1 MSRKTIRRLAL
12 AALVSIASFG
22 STAMAQVAVT
32 PGTYLIDA
40 TKKKAPGTSWD
51 GGCMIVGN
59 NGTSN
64 VPSLYVWNP
73 DAASCGRAPGNTQAL
88 WSVYPVTSLSGKV
101 AHVIRSQANGKCLIR
116 SSNGQASQASLH
128 LWTDSP
134 LKTFCGF
141 LTADALIANGQGAW
155 DFSEMVPIGPWGG
168 LSNYAGHPRIAF
180 GNRAWLVFSPEPT
193 EWPSQHPDR
202 SLATFTDD
210 PVLADQWMIGLT
222 QLSTALPN

>member
-73 DAASCGRAPGNTQAL
+73 DAASAAAHRATRRRCGRSIP
-88 WSVYPVTSLSGKV
+88 
-101 AHVIRSQANGKCLIR
+101 
-116 SSNGQASQASLH
+116 
-128 LWTDSP
+128 
-134 LKTFCGF
+134 
-141 LTADALIANGQGAW
+141 
-155 DFSEMVPIGPWGG
+155 
-168 LSNYAGHPRIAF
+168 
-180 GNRAWLVFSPEPT
+180 
-193 EWPSQHPDR
+193 
-202 SLATFTDD
+202 
-210 PVLADQWMIGLT
+210 
-222 QLSTALPN
+222 